1 LEPFRSGI
9 SPHEPFA
16 DVKGRS
22 SADQARDSQPT
33 LMPSMPSMPS
43 ANFPRPKAHPNPV
56 TRKLRFASASDG
68 FDLSSFLRREGGDE
82 TLKTKEDP
90 NIHKKQKKKLYDAVR
105 QQIALC

>member
-1 LEPFRSGI
+1 
-9 SPHEPFA
+9 
-16 DVKGRS
+16 
-22 SADQARDSQPT
+22 
-33 LMPSMPSMPS
+33 MPSMPSMPS